1 MKGKEGFRCFLRK
14 IKCIFSTAS
23 VGNLEKSR
31 ECFSPDA
38 GRGGTGR
45 YVCASG
51 VLAMAGSARVRHRTP
66 GTRHRLD
73 PV

>member
-1 MKGKEGFRCFLRK
+1 M
-14 IKCIFSTAS
+14 
-23 VGNLEKSR
+23 EKSR